1 MSTQDA
7 LLADI
12 LAKPDDDL
20 PRLVYADWLDENGT
34 DAERVRSEF
43 VRVQVEL
50 ARRDREG
57 LAGQRCDQLRK
68 REWELFNDNCD
79 RWFKNPPLRHVSWH
93 VVTDRFDPTPEA
105 SAWVVRR
112 GFVSE
117 VRCRLADWCGDECH
131 QCAGTGRS
139 FPIDGPSIPC
149 RRCGGSL
156 VTGIGPEVVRRH
168 PVEHLAF
175 TDVDPVEIAG
185 IADAWEWPASAVATF
200 PEGILGFFGP
210 RWHLSEDKARAY
222 LSSTFIS
229 WAKSL
234 VVNNGRFAWMN
245 AELLRRRVATIT

>member
-20 PRLVYADWLDENGT
+20 PRLALCDWWDEFGT
-34 DAERVRSEF
+34 DAEKVRSEF

-117 VRCRLADWCGDECH
+117 VRCRLADWCGWECH

-139 FPIDGPSIPC
+139 FPISGSSIPC

-156 VTGIGPEVVRRH
+156 VTGIGPGVVWRH
-168 PVEHLAF
+168 PVSTLKLSDVHPTPVSGDMWIWEEELFDHLPAF
-175 TDVDPVEIAG
+175 AEEAG
-185 IADAWEWPASAVATF
+185 KLAWATSELAEKFASDWLI
-200 PEGILGFFGP
+200 E
-210 RWHLSEDKARAY
+210 
-222 LSSTFIS
+222 
-229 WAKSL
+229 WAKRHGKDSPQL
-234 VVNNGRFAWMN
+234 GRQQ
-245 AELLRRRVATIT
+245 VSQTHGG